1 MFTNLPMKKIGFAV
15 LLSLAFVMTG
25 MLFAGYYLHLGPT
38 HDSIRA
44 NGIYA
49 AAIGMSAFIAAFV
62 YDKNFQSLGFK
73 TAKIKYLSRAL
84 LVALLICWLPY
95 GLNLLAE
102 TTIISGSASINPAW
116 VVAGLPIALLLGA
129 LEEMMWRGFLL
140 TNFLKIY
147 GFRKSS
153 LYIGLIS
160 AVCQYPLII
169 HTRFMYADIPWWFS
183 LPMFTILMIS
193 LSFVINYFRILSK
206 SITPGILI
214 QAVCMYT
221 FHVFIAPTETARHDA
236 SIFFLHDT
244 GLFYILAVVI
254 AAVVCN
260 QLFYKSTVHKRI
272 AHKRTKQVLSKEEQP
287 ASESFNLEFI
297 LPNQR
302 ARS

>member
-1 MFTNLPMKKIGFAV
+1 MKKIGFAV
-15 LLSLAFVMTG
+15 LLSLAFVMAG

-116 VVAGLPIALLLGA
+116 AVAGLPIALLLGA

-169 HTRFMYADIPWWFS
+169 HTRFMYADIPRWFS
-183 LPMFTILMIS
+183 LPMFTIQMIS

-272 AHKRTKQVLSKEEQP
+272 AHKRAKQVLSKEEQP
-287 ASESFNLEFI
+287 ASESFNVEFI